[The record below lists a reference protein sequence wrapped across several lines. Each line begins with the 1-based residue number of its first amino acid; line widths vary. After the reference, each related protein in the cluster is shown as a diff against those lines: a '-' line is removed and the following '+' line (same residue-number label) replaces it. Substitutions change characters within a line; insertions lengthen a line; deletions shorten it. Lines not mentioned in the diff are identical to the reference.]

1 MKNNKQ
7 SSLGLFFLMAFAF
20 AAVIPFAFAQ
30 SPEGGTSTTAAVS
43 HAIKGMTLW
52 QVIQAGGIVMVALGT
67 LSFLMTALVIFM
79 FLRFNQDKLIPAE
92 STRRLITL
100 LRQKRFDEAEKVCEA
115 EENPVTNIVKA
126 GLSTKGDI
134 VLSREYVEMA
144 ARKEVTSLWTLM
156 NYLSEVAQISP
167 MMGLLGTVLG
177 MIQAFNTIAFDS
189 GVVKPILLAGGVAKA
204 MITTAGGLTIAIA
217 AMIFYSLLRPRAQN
231 ITNLLETITTQIS
244 ESFSK

>member
-1 MKNNKQ
+1 
-7 SSLGLFFLMAFAF
+7 
-20 AAVIPFAFAQ
+20 
-30 SPEGGTSTTAAVS
+30 
-43 HAIKGMTLW
+43 
-52 QVIQAGGIVMVALGT
+52 
-67 LSFLMTALVIFM
+67 
-79 FLRFNQDKLIPAE
+79 
-92 STRRLITL
+92 
-100 LRQKRFDEAEKVCEA
+100 
-115 EENPVTNIVKA
+115 
-126 GLSTKGDI
+126 
-134 VLSREYVEMA
+134 MA

>member
-1 MKNNKQ
+1 MKNKKI
-7 SSLGLFFLMAFAF
+7 SSFLVFSFMIFAF
-20 AAVIPFAFAQ
+20 AAAIPFALAQ
-30 SPEGGTSTTAAVS
+30 APETAGTSPSLST
-43 HAIKGMTLW
+43 AIKGMTLW
-52 QVIQAGGIVMVALGT
+52 QVIQAGGIVMAALGV
-67 LSFLMTALVIFM
+67 LSLLMTALVIFM
-79 FLRFNQDKLIPAE
+79 FLRFNQEKLLPVE
-92 STRRLITL
+92 STRRLIAL
-100 LRQKRFDEAEKVCEA
+100 LRQKRFDEAEKVCA
-115 EENPVTNIVKA
+115 TDDSPVSNIVKA
-126 GLSTKGDI
+126 GLSTKGDLS
-134 VLSREYVEMA
+134 LSREYVEMA

-189 GVVKPILLAGGVAKA
+189 GVVKPIMLAGGVAKA

-217 AMIFYSLLRPRAQN
+217 AMIFYSLLRPRVQN